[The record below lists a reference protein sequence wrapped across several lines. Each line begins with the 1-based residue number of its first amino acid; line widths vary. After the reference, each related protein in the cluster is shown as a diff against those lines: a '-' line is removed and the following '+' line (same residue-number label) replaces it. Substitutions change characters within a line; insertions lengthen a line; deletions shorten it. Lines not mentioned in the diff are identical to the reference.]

1 MILQSED
8 FMKMTESQEELCFA
22 YDKKRDKLYLSKD
35 TAQLLNSTTIVRSYW
50 KESSLWNRI
59 PQQNQEKLVNLLRQ
73 EMDES
78 RSIICQVP
86 IDCGD
91 DFGTRCYQLELKLLL
106 DDDIREEVLGVKGKL
121 IPIS

>member
-8 FMKMTESQEELCFA
+8 FMKMTESQEAFCFA
-22 YDKKRDKLYLSKD
+22 YDKKKDKLYLSED

-59 PQQNQEKLVNLLRQ
+59 PQQNQERLVNLLRQ
-73 EMDES
+73 EIDK
-78 RSIICQVP
+78 RQSIIYQVP

-91 DFGTRCYQLELKLLL
+91 GSDPRCYHLELELLL
-106 DDDIREEVLGVKGKL
+106 DDDIRETVLGVKGKL
-121 IPIS
+121 IPIL